1 MMKIGMFSF
10 VNQFFD
16 VFNNFWQCKGKLIDG
31 NFLLQINNL
40 SEGYNLMHFDQFY
53 ALAWL
58 CRIIVR
64 CKCIVM
70 SLPHSSVIYVLLCI
84 DLGDLS

>member
-1 MMKIGMFSF
+1 MMIISM
-10 VNQFFD
+10 
-16 VFNNFWQCKGKLIDG
+16 FWQFKGKLIDG

-40 SEGYNLMHFDQFY
+40 SEGYNIMHFDQCY

-58 CRIIVR
+58 CRFIVR